1 MNATST
7 SHRLLAAGE
16 FYGAT
21 DQSWKTPL
29 VTLTV
34 LRHPTPREVPMHAHA
49 NMYIALLL
57 EGGYREWVGDD
68 ELVYAPL
75 TAVFHPANH
84 AHRDEITAPNSLFFT
99 IEIDPAMVSSREQ
112 RLLGSVADLT
122 GGPAIWSMLRLLE
135 TLRGHRRD
143 TLEGEEP
150 VVEILDQL
158 LGPPPAAAPPRWLA
172 RVESRLHEAYA
183 EPVSLRGL
191 AELAGVH
198 PVHLART
205 FRRHHGTTIRAHL
218 HAQRVL
224 HASRAIAA
232 GTPLAEAALA
242 AGFCDQAHLTH
253 VFKAVTG
260 MTPRRYA
267 RISAG
272 SSDARSA
279 RADRRPRAA
288 RSDTRA

>member
-1 MNATST
+1 MNATS
-7 SHRLLAAGE
+7 HRVLAAGE
-16 FYGAT
+16 FYGTT

-29 VTLTV
+29 VTLTL
-34 LRHPTPREVPMHAHA
+34 LRHATPRAVPMHAHA
-49 NMYIALLL
+49 NMYVALLL
-57 EGGYREWVGDD
+57 EGGYREWIGDD

-75 TAVFHPANH
+75 SAVFHPTGH
-84 AHRDEITAPNSLFFT
+84 THRDEITAADSLFFT

-112 RLLGSVADLT
+112 RLLRSVADLT

-135 TLRGHRRD
+135 TLRGQRRD
-143 TLEGEEP
+143 TIEGEEP

-158 LGPPPAAAPPRWLA
+158 LGPPASAPAPRWLA
-172 RVESRLHEAYA
+172 RVESRLREGYA
-183 EPVSLRGL
+183 EPIALRDL

-205 FRRHHGTTIRAHL
+205 FRRHHGTTIRSHL

-232 GTPLAEAALA
+232 GTPLADAALA

-267 RISAG
+267 KLSAD
-272 SSDARSA
+272 SSGARSA
-279 RADRRPRAA
+279 RAGRRPRGA
-288 RSDTRA
+288 RSSTQA